1 MERGSIYLLFSRI
14 MMQQQNGMLQGQT
27 DINSLVDWS
36 QPFNEQR
43 LAALDQ
49 VVQYLY
55 TGNTD

>member
-1 MERGSIYLLFSRI
+1 
-14 MMQQQNGMLQGQT
+14 MMQQQQNGMLQGHV
-27 DINSLVDWS
+27 DMRVLVDWN

-55 TGNTD
+55 QGNTD